1 MLCCC
6 ISSIITFTIDIDNKA
21 PTYYYIDRSRGPE
34 LIEIMI
40 EKQRLT
46 RFTIFAILT
55 AIVIVFV
62 VWRYTEIMLFSSPA
76 KARQYRTR
84 EIVERGPILDR
95 DGRILAI
102 QTQLDTVTA
111 WMPSVGDPEKTYNA
125 LIQALDLDRQELK
138 RKFETRSGFFYIKRK
153 ISRSESRSMQE
164 LMASQDLRGI
174 SLIPEYGRVYPE
186 KKLASH
192 VVGFAGTDNVG
203 LVGIEYTYDKVLFPA
218 PESGN
223 TQYGNQLF
231 LTIDVNLQHLLEE
244 LALESFEENKP
255 ESVTLIASDAKTGE
269 ILAYVSIPGFDPNTF
284 SGFSPQEKVNVPAT
298 VAYEPGSVFKVFS
311 IASFLELGGIAPETT
326 FFCGGSY
333 ENVTPPINCLG
344 YHGLVNAEDILKNSC
359 NAGAG
364 YASETVGKDD
374 FHSLLSAFGFGTRTG
389 IPFPGETNGIFRKP
403 QDWSERTKPT
413 IAMGQEISV
422 SALQV
427 IQAASAFANDGVML
441 RPMLVKKIVSPEGKT
456 LQEFQREPVRQVV
469 SSHVARE
476 ILMMME
482 SVTQPDGTA
491 HRAAVEGMRISA
503 KTGTAQLIDPRTGRY
518 SEEDYVASCL
528 ALFPS
533 EDPQIILYAAIHKPK
548 GPSTFGG
555 RIAAPLVGK
564 AAEEV
569 IRHLG
574 IPREGDTLIEHPGR
588 VQINV
593 PSPLRITDSLPD
605 LTGRPKRDL
614 LPLYN
619 IPGAVI
625 EIRGEGWVS
634 RQSPA
639 PGTPIREGM
648 RIVVE
653 LE

>member
-1 MLCCC
+1 
-6 ISSIITFTIDIDNKA
+6 
-21 PTYYYIDRSRGPE
+21 
-34 LIEIMI
+34 MI

-46 RFTIFAILT
+46 RFIIFAILT
-55 AIVIVFV
+55 AMVIVFV
-62 VWRYTEIMLFSSPA
+62 VWRYTAIMLFSSSDGA
-76 KARQYRTR
+76 AQHRTQG
-84 EIVERGPILDR
+84 IVERGPILDR

-111 WMPSVGDPEKTYNA
+111 WMPSVSDPEKTYNS
-125 LIQALDLDRQELK
+125 LVRVLDLDKEELQS
-138 RKFETRSGFFYIKRK
+138 KFETRSGFFYVKRK

-164 LMASQDLRGI
+164 LLSTEDLKGI
-174 SLIPEYGRVYPE
+174 SLIPEYGRAYPE

-192 VVGFAGTDNVG
+192 VVGYAGTDNVG
-203 LVGIEYTYDKVLFPA
+203 LLGIEYTYDKILYPP
-218 PESGN
+218 PEPGR
-223 TQYGNQLF
+223 TRYGNQLF
-231 LTIDVNLQHLLEE
+231 LTIDVNLQHILEE
-244 LALESFEENKP
+244 LATESFEENKP
-255 ESVTLIASDAKTGE
+255 ESITLIAAEAKTGE

-284 SGFSPQEKVNVPAT
+284 SDFSPQERVNVPAT
-298 VAYEPGSVFKVFS
+298 TAYEPGSVFKVFS

-333 ENVTPPINCLG
+333 DNVEPHINCLG
-344 YHGLVNAEDILKNSC
+344 YHGLVNAEEILKKSC

-364 YASETVGKDD
+364 YASETVTEED
-374 FHSLLSAFGFGTRTG
+374 FYSLLTAFGFGTETG
-389 IPFPGETNGIFRKP
+389 IPFPGETNGIFRNP
-403 QDWSERTKPT
+403 QNWSERTKPT

-422 SALQV
+422 SALQI
-427 IQAASAFANDGVML
+427 IQAASTFANDGVML

-482 SVTQPDGTA
+482 SVTQSDGTA

-503 KTGTAQLIDPRTGRY
+503 KTGTAQLIDPSTGKY

-533 EDPQIILYAAIHKPK
+533 DDPRIILYAAIHKPK

-574 IPREGDTLIEHPGR
+574 IPREGDRQIDHPGR

-593 PSPLRITDSLPD
+593 PSPLRITDTLPD

-614 LPLYN
+614 LPLYK

-634 RQSPA
+634 GQSPA

-648 RIVVE
+648 HIVVE